1 MIYLRGWYWDWAPF
15 NIIISDTDSGIEWT
29 LSTVLFGTVNIQ
41 EGRDAIYR
49 EFGRLE
55 KWVCAHIPEVQ
66 QGQVQDPEP
75 GLGQSEAHI
84 QAGQRMNWEHPWGEG
99 PWGIGCWKTQP
110 QLAMCTCSPESQ
122 SSCPAS
128 KESWGTGW
136 ERWFCPSTLLS
147 WDSTCSIVL
156 SCGPCSIRRI
166 WNYWSKI
173 RGGPRGWSDGW
184 STSHERLRELGCSV

>member
-1 MIYLRGWYWDWAPF
+1 MFRWRSVTNDIPQGLVLGLALF
-15 NIIISDTDSGIEWT
+15 NIIISDMDSGIEWT

-122 SSCPAS
+122 SSWPAS

-136 ERWFCPSTLLS
+136 ERYSALLLYS
-147 WDSTCSIVL
+147 PETPPAVLCSAV
-156 SCGPCSIRRI
+156 G
-166 WNYWSKI
+166 
-173 RGGPRGWSDGW
+173 
-184 STSHERLRELGCSV
+184 HAA